1 MIVFIYNSLGKKRR
15 KGRNIHRVSYF
26 IITLGFT
33 IVGFYFS
40 LMIKIHEI
48 YKFYYIF
55 LYTYHCWNLICSLKC
70 VWRPPEF
77 DFYNNSGLFISHL
90 CIIVLIK
97 SRASFLLNRKDSFFF
112 YTPQTWTQKRSIW
125 LRLNE
130 THFNVTTNK
139 IIIIVVT
146 LNW

>member
-97 SRASFLLNRKDSFFF
+97 SRASFLLNRKDSFFS
-112 YTPQTWTQKRSIW
+112 TLLKHEPK
-125 LRLNE
+125 
-130 THFNVTTNK
+130 NVRFDYDWMRHISMWPPTK
-139 IIIIVVT
+139 SSS
-146 LNW
+146 LS